1 MELAAETYPM
11 AEHHPGDLLQPGDP
25 APSITLDVIN
35 REERIAIEDFRG
47 RKPLL
52 VGMFRGLHCP
62 FCRRH
67 LAAQAEIDR
76 TLREKGIES
85 LAIVNTPMDRARLY
99 FQYHPMPDL
108 LAASDPERLSHR
120 AFGLRNLDVRELGG
134 AAARTFASA
143 VTTAM
148 NTWDGYGMKDA
159 DRLMVAEGSG
169 QLFGQFLIDRD
180 GVIAWSFA
188 EAPEEGRPIL
198 SRPRP
203 QELIDAAMRLAV

>member
-1 MELAAETYPM
+1 MELAAGIYPM
-11 AEHHPGDLLQPGDP
+11 TDHLPGDLLQPGDP

-76 TLREKGIES
+76 ALREKGIES

-108 LAASDPERLSHR
+108 LAASDPERVSHR
-120 AFGLRNLDVRELGG
+120 AFGLRNLDPGGLGG
-134 AAARTFASA
+134 AAQRMLG
-143 VTTAM
+143 TAAAM
-148 NTWDGYGMKDA
+148 ALNTWDRYGMKSA
-159 DRLMVAEGSG
+159 DWQMAKEGSG

-180 GVIAWSFA
+180 GIIAWSFA
-188 EAPEEGRPIL
+188 EAPEEGRPML
-198 SRPRP
+198 SLPKP
-203 QELIDAAMRLAV
+203 QELIDAAMRLAA

>member
-1 MELAAETYPM
+1 M
-11 AEHHPGDLLQPGDP
+11 AEHHSGDLLQAGDP
-25 APSITLDVIN
+25 APNITLDVIN
-35 REERIAIEDFRG
+35 REQRIAIDDFRG

-52 VGMFRGLHCP
+52 IGMFRGLHCP

-85 LAIVNTPMDRARLY
+85 LAVVNTPIDRARLY

-120 AFGLRNLDVRELGG
+120 AFGLRNLDPSQLGG
-134 AAARTFASA
+134 TAQRTFA
-143 VTTAM
+143 TAATIAI
-148 NTWDGYGMKDA
+148 NTWDRYGMKDA
-159 DRLMVAEGSG
+159 DWQMVREGGG

-180 GVIAWSFA
+180 GIIAWSFA
-188 EAPEEGRPIL
+188 EAPEEGRPML

-203 QELIDAAMRLAV
+203 QELIDAAMRLAA